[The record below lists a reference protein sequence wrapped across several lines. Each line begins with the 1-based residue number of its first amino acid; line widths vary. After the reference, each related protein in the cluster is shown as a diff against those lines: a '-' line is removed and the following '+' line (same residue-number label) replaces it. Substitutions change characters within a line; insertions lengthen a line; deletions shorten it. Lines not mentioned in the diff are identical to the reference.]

1 MGYMNRVDRDVF
13 PYDPTVD
20 DDKYLSDT
28 LGDTDS
34 EVKSTLKTF
43 YKNNIDTAQKS
54 FPLRISSVNV
64 TKSAV
69 TCGFDHIY

>member
-1 MGYMNRVDRDVF
+1 MGYMNRVDWDVF
-13 PYDPTVD
+13 LYDPTVD

-43 YKNNIDTAQKS
+43 YKNNIDTAQINEV
-54 FPLRISSVNV
+54 F
-64 TKSAV
+64 
-69 TCGFDHIY
+69 H

>member
-28 LGDTDS
+28 PGDTDS

-54 FPLRISSVNV
+54 EVF
-64 TKSAV
+64 
-69 TCGFDHIY
+69 H

>member
-1 MGYMNRVDRDVF
+1 MGYMNRVDWDVF

-43 YKNNIDTAQKS
+43 YKNNIDTAQINEV
-54 FPLRISSVNV
+54 F
-64 TKSAV
+64 
-69 TCGFDHIY
+69 H

>member
-1 MGYMNRVDRDVF
+1 MGYMNRVDWDVF

-28 LGDTDS
+28 LGGTDS

-43 YKNNIDTAQKS
+43 YKNNIDTAQINEV
-54 FPLRISSVNV
+54 F
-64 TKSAV
+64 
-69 TCGFDHIY
+69 H

>member
-1 MGYMNRVDRDVF
+1 MNRVDWDVF
-13 PYDPTVD
+13 LYDPTVD

-43 YKNNIDTAQKS
+43 YKNNIDTAQINEV
-54 FPLRISSVNV
+54 F
-64 TKSAV
+64 
-69 TCGFDHIY
+69 H

>member
-1 MGYMNRVDRDVF
+1 MNRVDWDVS
-13 PYDPTVD
+13 PYDPTVDD

-54 FPLRISSVNV
+54 EVF
-64 TKSAV
+64 
-69 TCGFDHIY
+69 H